1 MKPFLLYPEGPGV
14 AHCQD
19 KSHPSTH
26 VKNGK
31 IKACKHKIGFQG
43 SFMMEVQR
51 VHTKWDSQHEVVDF
65 SYHLPPDT
73 GIPPSCQDLRGK
85 KKKKIVTCNRG
96 GKALKHTFLS
106 QNYLDHWFFRKKNA
120 KDQLPYLHL

>member
-85 KKKKIVTCNRG
+85 KKKKDCDVQQRRKG
-96 GKALKHTFLS
+96 PKAHLS
-106 QNYLDHWFFRKKNA
+106 LSELLRS
-120 KDQLPYLHL
+120 LVL